1 MIADAELDALMAGSH
16 DPVARVELFHFAAE
30 LPATFRPAW
39 IPGLPQRDNR
49 CTLVRVVT
57 RDGVEGWS
65 AGPALGRERAGLG
78 DLLGPYMVGEDA
90 TDLHVVQQR
99 LREMS
104 YLGWRNWWIEPAFW
118 DIKAQRAGLP
128 LHRLLGPG
136 GPTHIRCYASTGELR
151 PPAQR
156 IADAEARHADG
167 FPGVKLRVHADERSD
182 SELVRRVAGAVGGRV
197 TLGVDANQG
206 WRVAAIADAP
216 RWDLDRARRFAR
228 VCADAGVAWLEE
240 PLAMDAYDQLATL
253 TAESPVPIAGGEL
266 HSAGYPELAM
276 MVDRGCYDIFQPDAV
291 FTGGVAQT
299 ARVINRVRAAG
310 LAYTPHTWTNG
321 VGLAIN
327 LQLHAASGFAET
339 RLLEYPYDPPGWT
352 PEGRDAMLAEPL
364 IAEDGRLAVPQQ
376 PGLGVAIDRRALRRH
391 ADRYFVMDRKRLVWF
406 GLRDRGLRA
415 AREID
420 KAKRARRQQG

>member
-1 MIADAELDALMAGSH
+1 MIADAELDALMAGSG
-16 DPVARVELFHFAAE
+16 DPVARVELYHFAAE

-39 IPGLPQRDNR
+39 IPGLPQQDNR

-90 TDLHVVQQR
+90 TDVHVVQQR

-104 YLGWRNWWIEPAFW
+104 DLGWRNWWIEPAFW
-118 DIKAQRAGLP
+118 DIKAQRAGVP
-128 LHRLLGPG
+128 LHRLLDSAA
-136 GPTHIRCYASTGELR
+136 PTHLACYASTGELR
-151 PPAQR
+151 TPRQR
-156 IADAEARHADG
+156 IAD
-167 FPGVKLRVHADERSD
+167 DE
-182 SELVRRVAGAVGGRV
+182 
-197 TLGVDANQG
+197 LG
-206 WRVAAIADAP
+206 
-216 RWDLDRARRFAR
+216 
-228 VCADAGVAWLEE
+228 
-240 PLAMDAYDQLATL
+240 TL

-266 HSAGYPELAM
+266 DPSGYPELAM
-276 MVDRGCYDIFQPDAV
+276 MVDRGCYDLFQPDAV

-299 ARVINRVRAAG
+299 VRVINRARAAG

-327 LQLHAASGFAET
+327 LHLHAASGFGET

-352 PEGRDAMLAEPL
+352 PEARDAMLAEPL
-364 IAEDGRLAVPQQ
+364 IAEDGRLPVPHQ

-391 ADRYFVMDRKRLVWF
+391 GDRYFVMDRKRLAWF
-406 GLRDRGLRA
+406 GVRDRGLRA

-420 KAKRARRQQG
+420 RAKRARRQQG